1 MPEGI
6 ERLLENTFDR
16 DVHISLD
23 VKKATEI
30 FVLGCRKP
38 LAVTL
43 SYHQG
48 MPLAEGLTYI
58 PPSHATCW
66 GPTIPPSHATC
77 WGPAIPPS
85 HATPWGLPY
94 HQAMP
99 LAGGLPLRQGLTE
112 LQQVATLQLLVDM
125 SRQLV
130 QLRILS

>member
-66 GPTIPPSHATC
+66 GP
-77 WGPAIPPS
+77 AIPPS

>member
-66 GPTIPPSHATC
+66 GP
-77 WGPAIPPS
+77 AIPPS

-94 HQAMP
+94 HQTMP